1 MNICIPSKLYFLI
14 VLLLIVCE
22 SAVAW
27 GLEGHRAINLNGIRT
42 LPLSFQRFRDVDYYF
57 ADHASDVDRRKITD
71 EEETYRQFIELERYP
86 EFFNN
91 TMPRTLLD
99 LQKRYGEANV
109 RKNGYLPY
117 LVYHMYDSVLQTM
130 KRRDWLATMKAVTD
144 LGHYVGDL
152 TMPFNTTMNYD
163 GQITRNNGIKWRY
176 EIELMN
182 RYYNQLNFRRIDVR
196 KLDNPM
202 NDIFAL
208 LAKSFSRVPV
218 LLRADTAALRSAGGK
233 YNSIYYSSLWKNTSQ
248 PTNDLMQDGV
258 TLFANLFYTAWLN
271 AGGTAIKWPDELQ
284 RTPGTLYHQQEY
296 EFLEP
301 NFPNPFNPRTTIKY
315 KIKSESYVVLS
326 VFNLFGQEI
335 MQYHD
340 GMQGEGRYEFM
351 FNGDHLPGGVY
362 FVRLQ
367 VNDRT
372 ETRKMILSK

>member
-1 MNICIPSKLYFLI
+1 M
-14 VLLLIVCE
+14 
-22 SAVAW
+22 
-27 GLEGHRAINLNGIRT
+27 
-42 LPLSFQRFRDVDYYF
+42 
-57 ADHASDVDRRKITD
+57 
-71 EEETYRQFIELERYP
+71 
-86 EFFNN
+86 
-91 TMPRTLLD
+91 LLD

-117 LVYHMYDSVLQTM
+117 LVVQMYDSVLQTM
-130 KRRDWLATMKAVTD
+130 KRRDWHGTIKAMAD

-208 LAKSFSRVPV
+208 LAKSFSRVPI
-218 LLRADTAALRSAGGK
+218 LLRADTAAVRSAGGK
-233 YNSIYYSSLWKNTSQ
+233 YNSIYYSALWKFAAQ

-258 TLFANLFYTAWLN
+258 TLYANLVYTAWLN
-271 AGGTAIKWPDELQ
+271 AGGMSIKWPDELQ
-284 RTPGTLYHQQEY
+284 RASGSLSQQQEY

-315 KIKSESYVVLS
+315 TVKSESYVVLS

-340 GMQGEGRYEFM
+340 GIQGEGRYEFV

-362 FVRLQ
+362 FVRLK
-367 VNDRT
+367 VNDKT